1 MGLSYYQADEHLDDS
16 NRQPIPLRQ
25 RIWHHFLVL
34 IVFVIQFISACGS
47 ASAVFF
53 AFGSIQRRHSEN
65 FDLLSLIFVSM
76 PAALVQLLIL
86 IPLTWWLIRVIAARP
101 RGLRLHWLLHTAIFS
116 FVVTFLAVAIGL
128 FAAI

>member
-16 NRQPIPLRQ
+16 NTQPIPMRQ

-53 AFGSIQRRHSEN
+53 AFGSIQWRRSEN
-65 FDLLSLIFVSM
+65 FALLFLFIISI
-76 PAALVQLLIL
+76 PTALVQSSIL

-101 RGLRLHWLLHTAIFS
+101 RGLQLHWLLHTAILS
-116 FVVTFLAVAIGL
+116 LS
-128 FAAI
+128 